1 MKIKT
6 WDYYW
11 EIYISI
17 FVLNEN
23 IKNYSKKIWNNK
35 KNIGEKSLPRE
46 RVKGGNGKMMR
57 RAEFKNQSRWE
68 KNNIFTINTYMQDEI
83 RPCWYLP
90 MIQASEKK

>member
-23 IKNYSKKIWNNK
+23 IKNYSKKYEIIK
-35 KNIGEKSLPRE
+35 KILP
-46 RVKGGNGKMMR
+46 NGKDKRWMGLMR
-57 RAEFKNQSRWE
+57 RAEFKNQTR
-68 KNNIFTINTYMQDEI
+68 D
-83 RPCWYLP
+83 
-90 MIQASEKK
+90 EKK